1 MQLDI
6 DFLYNIVIR
15 LPRKV
20 AFLERFHSDK
30 RCVQIQ
36 IVFKMKF
43 QVSITC
49 LTFLMYRISSEILK
63 NGIQVQTYDQTL
75 IYTFDYLYNA
85 NQ

>member
-6 DFLYNIVIR
+6 DFLHNTIIS

-30 RCVQIQ
+30 RSRQIK
-36 IVFKMKF
+36 IVFKIKF

-49 LTFLMYRISSEILK
+49 MKFLMYRI
-63 NGIQVQTYDQTL
+63 
-75 IYTFDYLYNA
+75 
-85 NQ
+85 